1 MTSLWGYD
9 ILVSSREGKRGTQNE
24 NLQRNR
30 LQSNS
35 QWGERCAISLSCTD
49 RVYNVVGT
57 QSYAQSYALTIID
70 TLTSCDEA

>member
-1 MTSLWGYD
+1 MKTYKGIAYK
-9 ILVSSREGKRGTQNE
+9 VTVN
-24 NLQRNR
+24 
-30 LQSNS
+30 
-35 QWGERCAISLSCTD
+35 GERCVISLSCTD